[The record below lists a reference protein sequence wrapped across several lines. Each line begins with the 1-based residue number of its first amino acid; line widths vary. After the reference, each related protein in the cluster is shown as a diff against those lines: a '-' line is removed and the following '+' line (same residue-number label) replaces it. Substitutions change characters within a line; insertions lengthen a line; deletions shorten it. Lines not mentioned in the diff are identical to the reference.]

1 MANKN
6 PNKFS
11 KIKLFTHEFLEGD
24 FFGLAAEMSFY
35 ILSSF
40 LPMVI
45 FVFTITSAISQ
56 KYTDA
61 MIEVIGALPDKMGNL
76 LIDMLLNRTTGV
88 TVMLITG
95 AFSLFTVSQ
104 FVLSGEKSLNRF
116 FKTDKER
123 GLLLSTGLSFI
134 FAFFILI
141 SIISSFALIIFGGV
155 ISDVLFTTPSSERF
169 IPVWDVSRH
178 LIILVFVSLI
188 ISALFKA
195 LPTIKIKWKYVIP
208 GALFTT
214 LGWYVASMLFAL
226 YVNNFPN
233 YEIIYGSL
241 AGFACMIMWIYIV
254 GIVVIIG
261 AKINAL
267 LYLHSE
273 DSHIPLHKNLSDE
286 TAETNSEQKES

>member
-1 MANKN
+1 MSNN
-6 PNKFS
+6 SSRKFS
-11 KIKLFTHEFLEGD
+11 RIKMFTHEFLEGD

-45 FVFTITSAISQ
+45 FVFTITSSISQ
-56 KYTDA
+56 QYTDA

-123 GLLLSTGLSFI
+123 GLWLSTGLSFI

-141 SIISSFALIIFGGV
+141 SIIASFALIIFGGV
-155 ISDVLFTTPSSERF
+155 ISDVLFRTPASQSF
-169 IPVWDVSRH
+169 IPIWNISRH
-178 LIILVFVSLI
+178 LIILIFVSLI

-195 LPTIKIKWKYVIP
+195 LPTIKVKWKYVIP

-241 AGFACMIMWIYIV
+241 AGFACMIMWIYMIGV
-254 GIVVIIG
+254 VVIIG

-267 LYLHSE
+267 LYLHSK
-273 DSHIPLHKNLSDE
+273 DSHIPVQPD
-286 TAETNSEQKES
+286 SENECPDNKM